1 MSLGVSEEH
10 EALHGAARRFLEA
23 RCPPSVPRAL
33 LDGPDQAVGLPP
45 FWDELAGLGW
55 LGLHLPEAVGGSG
68 YGLAEVAVVLEEL
81 GRAVAPGP
89 FLATVLASAAI
100 WHGGTGGS
108 NAGLLRDL
116 ADGSVVGT
124 LVPPDLSDLH
134 SEERAD
140 GSLKVWGTARPVL
153 NGPEAAIMVA
163 PAGGHWV
170 ILDASALAVEPLAG
184 LDPTRRLGSVTVA
197 DALVPAERRLAGL
210 DHELARDL
218 MATLVAAECAGLASW
233 CLATAAEYAKVR
245 EQFGRPIGQFQGV
258 KHRCADMLI
267 SVEQARC
274 AAWDAALALD
284 TALGAA
290 GNGEGTA
297 ADREQASLA
306 ASIAGAL
313 GPSAGL
319 RCAKDCIQV
328 LGGVGFTWEHDAHL
342 YLKRATALHQL
353 LDTSRWRARAATA
366 ALAGTRRHL
375 RLELPEGAEAL
386 RDEVRAF
393 AEAVAGLDRDE
404 RRRRLAESGYLVPHW
419 PQPWGRSAGALEQLV
434 IDQELDRARIRR
446 PHLGV
451 GAWAAPTIVAHGTVE
466 QQERWVRPTLAG
478 QLNWCQ
484 LFSEPGAGSDLASL
498 TTKAVR
504 VAGGWL
510 LSGQK
515 VWTTLAREADWGIC
529 LARTNPDVP
538 KHLGI
543 TYFLVDMRSEGID
556 IRPLR
561 ELTGQAMFNE
571 VFLTDVFVPDECVVG
586 PVDGGWALARTTLA
600 NERVAMGSGSSFGG
614 GLEAVLALI
623 SSRPELAHDPL
634 VLDQTGALLADAQ
647 SVALLGLRTAA
658 RAVRGGQPGPESSVR
673 KLLGVEHDQAVQ
685 EFGLAL
691 LGPEGA
697 TTEGPAAQWAY
708 GFLANRCLTI
718 AGGTSEIQRNVIAER
733 LLGLPRDP

>member
-10 EALHGAARRFLEA
+10 EALHASARRLLEA

-33 LDGPDQAVGLPP
+33 LETPDQVAALPP
-45 FWDELAGLGW
+45 FWEELAGLGW
-55 LGLHLPEAVGGSG
+55 LGLHLPEEVGGSG

-81 GRAVAPGP
+81 GRAMAPGP

-100 WHGGTGGS
+100 WRGSAADS
-108 NAGLLRDL
+108 NASLLRGL

-124 LVPPDLSDLH
+124 MVLPELSDLRA
-134 SEERAD
+134 EEQAD
-140 GSLKVWGTARPVL
+140 GTLRVSGTAQPVP
-153 NGPEAAIMVA
+153 NGLEASVMVA
-163 PAGGHWV
+163 PAGDSWI
-170 ILDASALAVEPLAG
+170 ILDLSPATVGSPVTVGPLAS
-184 LDPTRRLGSVTVA
+184 LDPTRRLGTVTIEGAV
-197 DALVPAERRLAGL
+197 VPPERRLPRL

-218 MATLVAAECAGLASW
+218 IATLVAAECAGLASW
-233 CLATAAEYAKVR
+233 CLDTASEYAKVR
-245 EQFGRPIGQFQGV
+245 EQFGRPIGQFQAV

-267 SVEQARC
+267 AVEQARC

-284 TALGAA
+284 AALDP
-290 GNGEGTA
+290 E
-297 ADREQASLA
+297 RRKEASLA
-306 ASIAGAL
+306 ASIAGSL
-313 GPSAGL
+313 GPRAAL

-342 YLKRATALHQL
+342 YLKRATALRQL
-353 LDTSRWRARAATA
+353 LDSTRWRARAAAA
-366 ALAGTRRHL
+366 ALAGTRRTL
-375 RLELPEGAEAL
+375 RLELPPEAEAL
-386 RDEVRAF
+386 RQEVRAF
-393 AEAVAGLDRDE
+393 AESIAGLDRAE

-419 PQPWGRSAGALEQLV
+419 PQPWGRSAGAVEQLV

-451 GAWAAPTIVAHGTVE
+451 GAWAAPTIVAHGTLE
-466 QQERWVRPTLAG
+466 QQERWVRPTLLG
-478 QLNWCQ
+478 ELNWCQ

-498 TTKAVR
+498 ATKAAR
-504 VAGGWL
+504 TAGGWL

-515 VWTTLAREADWGIC
+515 VWTTLAKEADWGIC

-556 IRPLR
+556 VRPLR

-571 VFLTDVFVPDECVVG
+571 VFLTDVFVTDDCVVG
-586 PVDGGWALARTTLA
+586 PVNGGWPLARTTLA

-614 GLEAVLALI
+614 GVEAVLALI
-623 SSRPELAHDPL
+623 ASRPDLARDPI
-634 VLDQTGALLADAQ
+634 VLDQTGGLLADAQ

-658 RAVRGGQPGPESSVR
+658 RALRGGQPGPESSVR

-691 LGPEGA
+691 LGPQGA
-697 TTEGPAAQWAY
+697 TTEGPAGQWVY